1 MSITRTRLRPEESR
15 ARALEAAREILV
27 EHGPRALTLKAVAG
41 RIGRTHAN
49 LLHHFGSAGGL
60 QKALAASIAEQLG
73 AKIGLTVMR
82 TRRGEADPKEIV
94 ELTFDAFAKEGA
106 GALATWAM
114 LSGEREALE
123 PVMEAIQRVVDD
135 LDEQEGKPLRANALS
150 LMLAALGDALL
161 GEPMTR
167 ALNLPRGTAR
177 ELALRQLILLGGL
190 DGEPQT
196 QS

>member
-27 EHGPRALTLKAVAG
+27 EHGPRALTLKAVAA
-41 RIGRTHAN
+41 RVGRTHAN

-60 QKALAASIAEQLG
+60 QKALAASIAEKIG
-73 AKIGLTVMR
+73 AKIGLTVLR

-94 ELTFDAFAKEGA
+94 ELTFDAFSNEGA
-106 GALATWAM
+106 GALAAWAM
-114 LSGEREALE
+114 LTGERDALE
-123 PVMEAIQRVVDD
+123 PVMQAIHRLVHELGEHD
-135 LDEQEGKPLRANALS
+135 GRPLKANALA
-150 LMLAALGDALL
+150 LMLSALGDALL
-161 GEPMTR
+161 GEPMAK

-177 ELALRQLILLGGL
+177 ELALRQLLHLSSL

>member
-1 MSITRTRLRPEESR
+1 
-15 ARALEAAREILV
+15 LEAAREILV

-123 PVMEAIQRVVDD
+123 PVMEVIWTSKKASRS
-135 LDEQEGKPLRANALS
+135 G
-150 LMLAALGDALL
+150 
-161 GEPMTR
+161 PMR
-167 ALNLPRGTAR
+167 SP
-177 ELALRQLILLGGL
+177 
-190 DGEPQT
+190 
-196 QS
+196 

>member
-1 MSITRTRLRPEESR
+1 
-15 ARALEAAREILV
+15 LEAAREILV

-114 LSGEREALE
+114 
-123 PVMEAIQRVVDD
+123 EAIQRVVDD